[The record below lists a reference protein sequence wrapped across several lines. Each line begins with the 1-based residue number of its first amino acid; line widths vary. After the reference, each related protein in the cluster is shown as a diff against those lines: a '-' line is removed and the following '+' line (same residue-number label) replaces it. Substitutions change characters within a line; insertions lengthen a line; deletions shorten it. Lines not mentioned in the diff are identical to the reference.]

1 MSRKSRQYF
10 RIAVVIRS
18 SGEPYLEFHTGTDRN
33 AVGECRSLND
43 GISIGY
49 PENEFCRVDEATA
62 VLHAALEVLEVL
74 DGWMREIEVY
84 DLQAATLGISQKQ
97 QQ

>member
-49 PENEFCRVDEATA
+49 PENEFCRVDEA
-62 VLHAALEVLEVL
+62 LEVLEVL

>member
-10 RIAVVIRS
+10 RIAVVFKP
-18 SGEPYLEFHTGTDRN
+18 SGEPYLEFHTGTDRY
-33 AVGECRSLND
+33 AVGECRSLSH

-49 PENEFCRVDEATA
+49 PERVDRVSE
-62 VLHAALEVLEVL
+62 LL

-84 DLQAATLGISQKQ
+84 DLQAATLGISQK
-97 QQ
+97 